1 MTQQV
6 PEFQFGE
13 DALKLRQF
21 IYQYWCD
28 NGHGPNLRAAHEGTG
43 LSREQ
48 ILQSYRQLDLGI
60 ICVVDHDSQNC
71 NLLKAQP
78 FSSFPSQVEV
88 HIDGRFHCYAGC
100 AMESMAISKMPPFAG
115 KEIRLESYC
124 ACCLA
129 PVTIAT
135 RDGEILSYSPES
147 VLIHVSASPSDWNK
161 TNIVSMCDS
170 MNFVADADHATAYE
184 KKICR
189 RGVLF
194 RLDQAQRFVADTAKN
209 RMHRY
214 DWPPARVIPERI
226 IAGVRAL
233 GVDVTNWDG

>member
-135 RDGEILSYSPES
+135 RDGEILSCSPES

-170 MNFVADADHATAYE
+170 MNFVADAEHATAYE

-233 GVDVTNWDG
+233 GVDVTNWGG

>member
-28 NGHGPNLRAAHEGTG
+28 HGHGPNLRAAHEGTG

-88 HIDGRFHCYAGC
+88 HLDGRFHCYAGC

-129 PVTIAT
+129 PVTVAT
-135 RDGEILSYSPES
+135 RDGEILSCSPES
-147 VLIHVSASPSDWNK
+147 VLIHVSASPWDWNK

-170 MNFVADADHATAYE
+170 MNFVADAEHATAYE

-233 GVDVTNWDG
+233 GVDVTNWGG

>member
-129 PVTIAT
+129 AVTIAA
-135 RDGEILSYSPES
+135 RDGEILSCSPES
-147 VLIHVSASPSDWNK
+147 VLIHVSASPWDWNK

-194 RLDQAQRFVADTAKN
+194 RLDQAQRFVADTAKK

-226 IAGVRAL
+226 IAGIRAL

>member
-1 MTQQV
+1 M
-6 PEFQFGE
+6 
-13 DALKLRQF
+13 
-21 IYQYWCD
+21 
-28 NGHGPNLRAAHEGTG
+28 
-43 LSREQ
+43 SREQ

-135 RDGEILSYSPES
+135 RDGEILSCSPES

-170 MNFVADADHATAYE
+170 MNFAHDAEHAQAYE
-184 KKICR
+184 RAISR
-189 RGVLF
+189 RGVVF
-194 RLDQAQRFVADTAKN
+194 TPEQAQRFVADTGKN
-209 RMHRY
+209 RMWRY
-214 DWPPARVIPERI
+214 DWPPVTFRPERVI
-226 IAGVRAL
+226 AGIRAL
-233 GVDVTNWDG
+233 GVDVTSWGA